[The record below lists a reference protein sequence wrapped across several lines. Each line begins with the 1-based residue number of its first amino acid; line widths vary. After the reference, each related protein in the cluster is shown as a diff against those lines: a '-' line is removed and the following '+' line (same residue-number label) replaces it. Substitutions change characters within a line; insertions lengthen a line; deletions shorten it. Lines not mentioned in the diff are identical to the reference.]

1 MILSH
6 GHPFQSVASLSHS
19 NSVFVHFFSSNKMEN
34 QPFNLLDVLAQLST
48 WKLQISENK
57 YGRSSGSLMATQASS
72 QDQGVQMMGRRR
84 PQRTAGDSFGN
95 HGAVHNVLL
104 CLPCIADFLVLSAC
118 SNSKLPA
125 HTSSCWP
132 REQGLIL
139 NWLLGDT
146 GEARNTDWHGKF
158 LLFAANCT
166 LRPQPLS
173 CHPCIFIF
181 A

>member
-1 MILSH
+1 
-6 GHPFQSVASLSHS
+6 
-19 NSVFVHFFSSNKMEN
+19 
-34 QPFNLLDVLAQLST
+34 
-48 WKLQISENK
+48 
-57 YGRSSGSLMATQASS
+57 MATQASS

-181 A
+181 AWIVPHLAFGEHVDYRQESLKERELECYLKGRYNFQQLNSFLPVLQTARTASSKGFQLWLKRDT